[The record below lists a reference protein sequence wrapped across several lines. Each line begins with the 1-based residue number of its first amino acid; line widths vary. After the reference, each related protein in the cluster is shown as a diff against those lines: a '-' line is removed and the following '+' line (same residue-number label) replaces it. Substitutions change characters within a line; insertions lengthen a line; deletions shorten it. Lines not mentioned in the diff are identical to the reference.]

1 MNSTTPT
8 VESRDIVLDT
18 PEQIMA
24 YRELLIYNGLKFEI
38 RTARNGRAMKVSRGI
53 SCYAIAKRTYG
64 LKGNKE
70 KVLAALKT
78 HLEEKYPGLILASD
92 KDAK

>member
-1 MNSTTPT
+1 MNTTNNN
-8 VESRDIVLDT
+8 EHSGGIMLDT
-18 PEQIMA
+18 PEQICA

-38 RTARNGRAMKVSRGI
+38 RTARNGHPMRVSRGI

-64 LKGNKE
+64 LKGNRD

-78 HLEEKYPGLILASD
+78 HLEAKYPGLILAAD

>member
-1 MNSTTPT
+1 MNSTTPN
-8 VESRDIVLDT
+8 VHSGGIMLDT
-18 PEQIMA
+18 PEQIRG
-24 YRELLIYNGLKFEI
+24 YREILIYNGLKFEI
-38 RTARNGRAMKVSRGI
+38 HTARNGRAMKVSRGI

-78 HLEEKYPGLILASD
+78 HLEEKYPGLILGSV
-92 KDAK
+92 DAK